1 MNNLNLKN
9 ITEQLIDSFLEAGK
23 IAKEIS
29 QQGFKI
35 SIKSDKNYHV
45 DIGSMVM
52 ANISANLCLL
62 FDNETGQ
69 MLDN

>member
-1 MNNLNLKN
+1 MELLGDMTMVSIKSGG
-9 ITEQLIDSFLEAGK
+9 EL
-23 IAKEIS
+23 
-29 QQGFKI
+29 I

-45 DIGSMVM
+45 DIGSKVM

-62 FDNETGQ
+62 FDSETGQ